1 TSEDYKCIKFNK
13 HTIFFTDDLNY
24 QIIEI
29 NNYRVLVLGTLFDVK
44 KPNSS
49 VEEIITEL
57 LNYEFE
63 SDNYCNEMSFYNGRF
78 IIFVE
83 ENNNLHLYPD
93 ATSLLSCYYHCT
105 QNIVTSHSEL
115 LNLLLNYLYDINE
128 SKINSYGAGV
138 LDFSKF
144 QNIYKLNGNHK
155 YSFEDNATT

>member
-1 TSEDYKCIKFNK
+1 ELVLSKQLHLNKADLVDFGMMYFSIPNIFTVTSEDYKCIKFNK

-63 SDNYCNEMSFYNGRF
+63 SDNYFNEMSFYNGRF

-83 ENNNLHLYPD
+83 ENNNLHLYP
-93 ATSLLSCYYHCT
+93 
-105 QNIVTSHSEL
+105 
-115 LNLLLNYLYDINE
+115 
-128 SKINSYGAGV
+128 
-138 LDFSKF
+138 
-144 QNIYKLNGNHK
+144 
-155 YSFEDNATT
+155 